1 MADSK
6 KPHAQVSIGYQGVPL
21 AFCLL
26 TFGGA
31 TKTRSAKF
39 EFEFKSH
46 LQPCGDDVIGRVG
59 CNGGE
64 PGGLERCQRRVLEKR
79 DARSGEAQR
88 VEIECRHRV
97 VVRDQNV
104 AVDCLELVQ
113 GALVW
118 ECGAGDLQIAH
129 HLPKASYMDW
139 S

>member
-1 MADSK
+1 MHMYQLD
-6 KPHAQVSIGYQGVPL
+6 YQGVPL

-39 EFEFKSH
+39 EFKFKTH
-46 LQPCGDDVIGRVG
+46 LQPGGDDVIGRVG
-59 CNGGE
+59 SDGGE

-79 DARSGEAQR
+79 DARSSEPQR
-88 VEIECRHRV
+88 VEIESRHCV

-113 GALVW
+113 GALVR
-118 ECGAGDLQIAH
+118 ECCAGDLQIAH
-129 HLPKASYMDW
+129 HLPNASYMGW